1 MRPCLQPRRSRAAVE
16 FGSPAFT
23 LIELLVVIAIIA
35 ILAAMLLPALTRAK
49 IKAQGI
55 HCLNNLRQLQL
66 GWFMYASENG
76 ERLPA
81 NPDKG
86 SANGNNLGEPPP
98 NLWPAWVAGQMGGA
112 DSLNTDKLV
121 GAIYQEY
128 GSIGGYTK
136 NAAVY
141 KCVGDKST
149 YVRSVA
155 MNSFCGI
162 AGDPTSPCNSQK
174 QLNSG
179 YECYI
184 KLSDFR
190 RLSPVEAFVFLD
202 ENRNSINDGWFWVD
216 PTAATGNGQY
226 HDLPAI
232 YHNNA
237 SAFSYADGHSA
248 IYKWRDVFPNAVMG
262 GPSYP
267 GKKDPEWLAQHAT
280 ALK

>member
-1 MRPCLQPRRSRAAVE
+1 
-16 FGSPAFT
+16 

-35 ILAAMLLPALTRAK
+35 ILAAMLLPVLSKAK

-55 HCLNNLRQLQL
+55 HCLNNMKQLQL
-66 GWFMYASENG
+66 GWYAYATDNS

-98 NLWPAWVAGQMGGA
+98 NPWPAWVAGQMGGA
-112 DSLNTDKLV
+112 DSLNADKLV
-121 GAIYQEY
+121 GSIYQQY

-136 NAAVY
+136 NAALY
-141 KCVGDKST
+141 HCAGDKST
-149 YVRSVA
+149 YSGELRVRSVA

-162 AGDPTSPCNSQK
+162 AGDPSSPCNSQK
-174 QLNSG
+174 QMASG
-179 YECYI
+179 YECYLKTI
-184 KLSDFR
+184 DFR
-190 RLSPVEAFVFLD
+190 KLAPTEAIVFLD
-202 ENRNSINDGWFWVD
+202 ENDKSINDGWFWVD
-216 PTAATGNGQY
+216 PTASTGNGQY

-237 SAFSYADGHSA
+237 SAFSFADGHA
-248 IYKWRDVFPNAVMG
+248 EIHKWRDVFPNAVMG

-267 GKKDPEWLAQHAT
+267 GKQDPWWLATHST

>member
-1 MRPCLQPRRSRAAVE
+1 
-16 FGSPAFT
+16 

-49 IKAQGI
+49 IRAQAI
-55 HCLNNLRQLQL
+55 HCVNNMRQLQL
-66 GWFMYASENG
+66 GWYMYATENS

-98 NLWPAWVAGQMGGA
+98 NMWPAWVAGQMGGA
-112 DSLNTDKLV
+112 DSVNSDKLV
-121 GAIYQEY
+121 GSIYQEY
-128 GSIGGYTK
+128 GSIGAYTK

-141 KCVGDKST
+141 HCAGDKSL
-149 YVRSVA
+149 YNGQPRVRSVS

-162 AGDPTSPCNSQK
+162 AGDPISPCNSQK
-174 QLNSG
+174 QTTSG
-179 YECYI
+179 YECYV
-184 KLSDFR
+184 KMTDFR
-190 RLSPVEAFVFLD
+190 KLSPVEAFVFLD
-202 ENRNSINDGWFWVD
+202 ENPNSINDGWFWVD
-216 PTAATGNGQY
+216 PTAIGGNGQY

-237 SAFSYADGHSA
+237 SSFSYADGHA
-248 IYKWRDVFPNAVMG
+248 GTFKWHDVFPTAVMG

-267 GKKDPEWLAQHAT
+267 GKYDPQYLAIHAT